1 MKLTLWLASLVVLV
15 SLAVGCGS
23 AAPAPSPTSAPA
35 APTKAAA
42 PAATTAPAA
51 APTTAAAQPTAAAAA
66 APTQAAAATGKRAN
80 VALVPGGPHPYF
92 EPWKPGLADAI
103 KDFGLKGEFRAPQEW
118 TLNAQNQLIDSMVSQ
133 GFNAFGIFPGDVN
146 GTNGK
151 IDELSAKSIP
161 SLDLAGPTNEPTKAF
176 FCLTTDVGQSAYL
189 GTQAL
194 IKAMGGKGKIMHGTG
209 FLVDPNTQIRI
220 DAVKKAVAETNGAV
234 TLVQTLADI
243 DDQEKAD
250 KAINSFL
257 AANKDN
263 VDGIVTTAYVPSVVA
278 ATALRNLGDKR
289 IKMVGIDTDP
299 VVLNAI
305 KDGFLYGTMSQNPY
319 GQAYVGSYVLDR
331 LVQGYKKKSGAP
343 WKIDSGTFL
352 ITADAVT
359 TYLDQLKP
367 ITQKL
372 KQQMDDYLVAP

>member
-1 MKLTLWLASLVVLV
+1 MKKSILLFMSMVVVV
-15 SLAVGCGS
+15 SFVAACSS
-23 AAPAPSPTSAPA
+23 AAPA
-35 APTKAAA
+35 APTAKPASA
-42 PAATTAPAA
+42 P
-51 APTTAAAQPTAAAAA
+51 AAAQPTSAAAAQSTPVA
-66 APTQAAAATGKRAN
+66 APTKGAAATGKTAN
-80 VALVPGGPHPYF
+80 IALVSGGPHPYF
-92 EPWKPGLADAI
+92 DPWKTGLADAI

-151 IDELSAKSIP
+151 IDELAAKGIP
-161 SLDLAGPTNEPTKAF
+161 SLDLAGPTNQPTKAY
-176 FCLTTDVGQSAYL
+176 FCLTTDVAESAYL
-189 GTQAL
+189 GTKAL

-209 FLVDPNTQIRI
+209 FLVDPNTQLREN
-220 DAVKKAVAETNGAV
+220 AVKKAVDETNGAV

-257 AANKDN
+257 AANKDK
-263 VDGIVTTAYVPSVVA
+263 VDGIITTAYIPSVVA

-305 KDGFLYGTMSQNPY
+305 KDGFVYGTMAQNPY
-319 GQAYVGSYVLDR
+319 GQAYVGSYVLNR
-331 LVQGYKKKSGAP
+331 LVQGYKKKADAP
-343 WKIDSGTFL
+343 WKVDSGTFL
-352 ITADAVT
+352 ITSDTVA
-359 TYLDQLKP
+359 TYMDELKP

-372 KQQMDDYLVAP
+372 KEQMDGYLVAP